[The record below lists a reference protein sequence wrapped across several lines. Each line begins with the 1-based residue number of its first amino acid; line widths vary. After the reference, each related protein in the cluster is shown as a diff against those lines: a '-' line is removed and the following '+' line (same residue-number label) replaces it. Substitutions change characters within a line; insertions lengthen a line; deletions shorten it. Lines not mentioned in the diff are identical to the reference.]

1 MSRVIRARYEK
12 GVLKP
17 LEKLDLR
24 EGEEIE
30 IIIRRAPSH
39 VFGVLLRRKPDL
51 KPEDI
56 DKVIE
61 EIENEGVLLTLTS
74 FSSIL
79 PVVWKLRNS

>member
-1 MSRVIRARYEK
+1 MPRTVRAKYEK

-17 LEKLDLR
+17 LEKLDLM

-39 VFGVLLRRKPDL
+39 VFGVLLRRRPNL

-61 EIENEGVLLTLTS
+61 EIEDEGVL
-74 FSSIL
+74 
-79 PVVWKLRNS
+79 